1 MRPLNN
7 IESALE
13 SLTTAIQ
20 TIKNNSTINKSTI
33 NLLESNSKKL
43 SNNVKL
49 LSNQIKGNTLN
60 SSVEL
65 PPNKI
70 NVRNN
75 SSVELLPNKINV
87 RNNSSVELPPNNN
100 VINRKKIVNSFNS
113 NNYNI
118 LVLSNNNKNQSIFYT
133 LYSNA
138 EKDEFV
144 NDSLKILDSLTI
156 KFNITNL
163 NNEYKEH
170 INNYIEKVKNDLN
183 KYLQEKKM
191 YKLRKSNIVKFLYTL
206 CRIIKQSSVK
216 INSIEFRQYINELP
230 MSSSVIMR
238 NL

>member
-7 IESALE
+7 IKSALN
-13 SLTTAIQ
+13 LLNTAIQ
-20 TIKNNSTINKSTI
+20 TIKNNNTINKSTI
-33 NLLESNSKKL
+33 NLLENNSKKL

-65 PPNKI
+65 SPNKI

-87 RNNSSVELPPNNN
+87 RNNSSVELPHNNN

-156 KFNITNL
+156 KFNSTNL